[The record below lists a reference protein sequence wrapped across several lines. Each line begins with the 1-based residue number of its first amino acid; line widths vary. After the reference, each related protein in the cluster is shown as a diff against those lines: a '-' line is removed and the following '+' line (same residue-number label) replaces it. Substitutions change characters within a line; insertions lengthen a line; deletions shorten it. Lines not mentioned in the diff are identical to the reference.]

1 MKLTVEQ
8 MTFFTILLLTFALG
22 GFYVIFRL
30 WHLIPSTTPGW
41 RVASLVIVI
50 ALLVS
55 FFVGMAARSGEL
67 PVWLTSLLYRV
78 GTGWM
83 MIFFYTV
90 LAFLVLDL
98 LRLVHLIPRG
108 VVLGN
113 WLTLGIFAAV
123 IAAIFTTGNI
133 VYHKKRRTEITLA
146 APALDRPLK
155 IVAASDLHLG
165 FGIGRGELARWVDM
179 INREKP
185 DVVLF
190 AGDVIDTST
199 FPLWQGDFA
208 AELRR
213 LDAPYGVFAVAGNH
227 EYISGIDESLRFLE
241 HAGIR
246 PLRDS
251 VAIVGGGVAIIG
263 RDDASN
269 RSRRTVAS
277 LTAPLFADM
286 TTILLDHQPTHLSD
300 ATDAGVTLQ
309 ISGHTH
315 RGQIWPATWI
325 TDRIFDY
332 SHGTHTRPGARGTT
346 TYHITQG
353 LGIWGGKFRLGSRSE
368 YLVVTLTPQPE

>member
-1 MKLTVEQ
+1 MKLTTEQ
-8 MTFFTILLLTFALG
+8 MTFFSILLLSFALG

-30 WHLIPSTTPGW
+30 WHLIPPTAPAL
-41 RVASLVIVI
+41 RVTSLVVVV
-50 ALLVS
+50 LLLIS
-55 FFVGMAARSGEL
+55 FFVGMAARSGEM
-67 PVWLTSLLYRV
+67 PVWLVSLFYRV

-83 MIFFYTV
+83 MIFFYAV
-90 LAFLVLDL
+90 MAFLVIDL

-113 WLTLGIFAAV
+113 WLTLGILTASLAL
-123 IAAIFTTGNI
+123 IFIVGNI
-133 VYHKKRRTEITLA
+133 VYHQKRRVEIVLE
-146 APALDRPLK
+146 APSLERPMT

-179 INREKP
+179 INRERP

-199 FPLWQGDFA
+199 FPLWQNDYA

-213 LDAPYGVFAVAGNH
+213 LNAPYGVFAVPGNH

-246 PLRDS
+246 VLRDTTAL
-251 VAIVGGGVAIIG
+251 VAGGVAIVG

-269 RSRRTVAS
+269 RSRRPVAS
-277 LTAPLFADM
+277 LTEPLFADM
-286 TTILLDHQPTHLSD
+286 TTIMLDHQPTHLAEASD
-300 ATDAGVTLQ
+300 AGISLQ

-325 TDRIFDY
+325 TDRIFEH
-332 SHGTHTRPGARGTT
+332 SHGTHVHTGSRGST

-368 YLVVTLTPQPE
+368 YLVIRVKSE